1 VALAID
7 LSQASSILSF
17 ISSIALIFTALF
29 FVLQLRQNAKLIEAQ
44 VRQTQATVA
53 FSIVEKITHES
64 FARRRSR
71 MYENVK
77 KYSHVNWQGF
87 DDTTDDFETRNFANM
102 YELWG
107 QLVKDKI
114 IDLASLERALKL
126 TVVYDWDM
134 FAPFAK
140 HFMER
145 YNLNVNPWENFEWLA
160 EETRK
165 FYAGSGDHNVYA
177 IGKP

>member
-1 VALAID
+1 MALAID
-7 LSQASSILSF
+7 LSQASTILSF
-17 ISSIALIFTALF
+17 ISSIALIFTAVF
-29 FVLQLRQNAKLIEAQ
+29 VVLQLRQNAKLIEAQ
-44 VRQTQATVA
+44 VRQTHATVA

-87 DDTTDDFETRNFANM
+87 DDTTDDFETRNFAHM
-102 YELWG
+102 YELLG
-107 QLVKDKI
+107 QLVKDKV
-114 IDLASLERALKL
+114 IDLTSLERALRL

-134 FAPFAK
+134 YAPFAK

-160 EETRK
+160 DETRK
-165 FYAGSGDHNVYA
+165 FYAEV
-177 IGKP
+177 K

>member
-1 VALAID
+1 MALAID

>member
-7 LSQASSILSF
+7 LSQASTILSF
-17 ISSIALIFTALF
+17 ISSIAPIALIFTAF
-29 FVLQLRQNAKLIEAQ
+29 FVILQLRQTAKLIAAQ
-44 VRQTQATVA
+44 IRQTQSNVA
-53 FSIVEKITHES
+53 FSVVEKITHES

-87 DDTTDDFETRNFANM
+87 DDTTDDFETRNFAHT
-102 YELWG
+102 YELLG

-114 IDLASLERALKL
+114 VDLATLERALRL

-134 FAPFAK
+134 YAPFAK

-145 YNLNVNPWENFEWLA
+145 HNLDVNPWETFEWLA

-165 FYAGSGDHNVYA
+165 FYAGAN
-177 IGKP
+177 

>member
-1 VALAID
+1 
-7 LSQASSILSF
+7 
-17 ISSIALIFTALF
+17 
-29 FVLQLRQNAKLIEAQ
+29 
-44 VRQTQATVA
+44 
-53 FSIVEKITHES
+53 
-64 FARRRSR
+64 

-114 IDLASLERALKL
+114 IDLVSLERVLKL
-126 TVVYDWDM
+126 TVVYDWDI

-145 YNLNVNPWENFEWLA
+145 AQSQRESMGEL
-160 EETRK
+160 
-165 FYAGSGDHNVYA
+165 
-177 IGKP
+177 